1 MNKTIALRE
10 LNKRASV
17 QLNAAEFD
25 LIEGM
30 KSFDEEKV
38 LNAFIALTGR
48 EITADDIKLAILILD
63 LSAALTPPAVLI
75 REPQLGG
82 SPSLP
87 WPTRINETT
96 LPYRQTY
103 GGGDVM
109 CGGGRGLTNSFTAVD
124 DPVTH

>member
-1 MNKTIALRE
+1 MNKTIALVE
-10 LNKRASV
+10 FNKRASV

-82 SPSLP
+82 SPGLP
-87 WPTRINETT
+87 WSGRTPIQ
-96 LPYRQTY
+96 PYTQRW
-103 GGGDVM
+103 DDKII
-109 CGGGRGLTNSFTAVD
+109 CGA
-124 DPVTH
+124 H

>member
-1 MNKTIALRE
+1 MNKTIALNE
-10 LNKRASV
+10 FNKRASV
-17 QLNAAEFD
+17 KLDAKEFD

-48 EITADDIKLAILILD
+48 EITADDIKLAILILE
-63 LSAALTPPAVLI
+63 LSAALTPPATLI
-75 REPQLGG
+75 RDPGLGG
-82 SPSLP
+82 SPFN
-87 WPTRINETT
+87 WPKTNETI

-109 CGGGRGLTNSFTAVD
+109 CGGHRIT
-124 DPVTH
+124 PVKSH

>member
-1 MNKTIALRE
+1 MNKTIALNE
-10 LNKRASV
+10 FNKRASAT
-17 QLNAAEFD
+17 LNAAEFD

-63 LSAALTPPAVLI
+63 LSKALTPPAVLI
-75 REPQLGG
+75 REPGLGG
-82 SPSLP
+82 SPSI
-87 WPTRINETT
+87 WPRSNET

-103 GGGDVM
+103 GGGDVI
-109 CGGGRGLTNSFTAVD
+109 CGGSGMA
-124 DPVTH
+124 PVKSH